1 MYFITTSISL
11 AATHCNVKDR
21 QSDKGHGR
29 LNNKEKQ
36 FLKTNEINLTRYA
49 LLRGNTDYTTHV
61 T

>member
-1 MYFITTSISL
+1 MYFIITWISL

-36 FLKTNEINLTRYA
+36 FLKTNEINL
-49 LLRGNTDYTTHV
+49 
-61 T
+61 